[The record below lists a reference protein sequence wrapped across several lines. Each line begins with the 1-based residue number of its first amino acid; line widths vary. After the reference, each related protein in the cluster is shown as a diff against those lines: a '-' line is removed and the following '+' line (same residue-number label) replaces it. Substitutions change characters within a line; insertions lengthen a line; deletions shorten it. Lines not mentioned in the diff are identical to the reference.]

1 MRLIKFASVLFA
13 NTLLL
18 ACQSNWYESPDF
30 GNSVNGAITSQAV
43 NPNAPIGNK
52 TPTKGLDGPAAKA
65 GVDNYQRSYESRATT
80 GGYPGGGVLT
90 PSSSSA
96 SGMNT
101 MGTSTK

>member
-1 MRLIKFASVLFA
+1 MRIVKVISVSLTSVWLI
-13 NTLLL
+13 
-18 ACQSNWYESPDF
+18 ACQTNWYESPDF
-30 GNSVNGAITSQAV
+30 GNSVNGALISQAV